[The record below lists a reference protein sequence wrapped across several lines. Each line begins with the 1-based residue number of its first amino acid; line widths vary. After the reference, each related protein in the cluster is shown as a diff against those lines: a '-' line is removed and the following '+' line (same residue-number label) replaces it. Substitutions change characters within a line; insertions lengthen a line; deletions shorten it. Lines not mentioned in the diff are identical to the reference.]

1 MLFRLI
7 SIQPTVIQRIAQ
19 TVRDDPGGR
28 RRAVIVGAQL
38 GLLWAVIGRIWMR
51 LISEEQVFSPPGTLF
66 ILIVVSGFGA
76 AAGYAFAARRVP
88 APSRAKRW
96 WHRLLAYV
104 PFLGMGPFAIFFLGH
119 FAYAWRASR
128 PGARRLLR
136 SALGA
141 VAVLVPAFWTLV
153 FISQQPRDLGWA
165 SAILYLALGYL
176 IYVALRFA
184 LEPAEEAPV
193 RPPPAALA

>member
-1 MLFRLI
+1 MLFRLVT
-7 SIQPTVIQRIAQ
+7 IQPSFIRAIARR
-19 TVRDDPGGR
+19 VRLAPGGR

-38 GLLWAVIGRIWMR
+38 GLLWGVIGRIWMR
-51 LISEEQVFSPPGTLF
+51 LLAEEPVFSPPGTLF

-76 AAGYAFAARRVP
+76 AAGYAFAARRIP
-88 APSRAKRW
+88 ATSRARRW

-104 PFLGMGPFAIFFLGH
+104 PFLGMGPFVIFFLGH
-119 FAYAWRASR
+119 FACAWRANR

-136 SALGA
+136 IPLGV
-141 VAVLVPAFWTLV
+141 VAVLVPAFWTFV
-153 FISQQPRDLGWA
+153 FITQRPQDLGWA
-165 SAILYLALGYL
+165 SAVLYLALGYL

-184 LEPAEEAPV
+184 LEPAEDAPV